1 MHDPLTVVWFRND
14 LRLNDHPAI
23 DEALTFAEDHDTKI
37 LCVFHIHDDLFS
49 HLHTRHDYFFQTLR
63 HFSDDLKSRNIAIRF
78 LYGEV
83 TEAFASLL
91 KEYSGVQAVF
101 ASKDY
106 TSFATER
113 DRTVR
118 TLFEE
123 RNIRFTLTVS
133 NHLQEPSSIM
143 KDDGTPYKVYTPY
156 SKQWLK
162 KPVRGLLAGHE
173 KKLRERTCEVAMNRG
188 KLDDF
193 LASSDRTWQAL
204 GEDHAHERL
213 EQFVTDRLT
222 HYGESRDFPAVAGTS
237 RLSPYL
243 KTGVL
248 SVAQVY
254 HAAYPLFEKGDDAAV
269 TFIKEL
275 AWRDFYTMIHYH
287 FENLRNQ
294 EFQEKYRTLSWNEDD
309 ELLEYWKQGQTGF
322 PLIDAAMRQ
331 LNTTGWMH
339 NRLRMATASF
349 LTKDYRI
356 DWREGERYFAE
367 KLIDYDEASNTG
379 GWQWAAS
386 VGTDAVPYFRVFNP
400 VRQSKR
406 FDPEGTFIRQYVPEL
421 KDVPASSIH
430 EPAKLSEAKQKEY
443 RVRIGTD
450 YPLPTVDHSEARK
463 AAITMFEGGTN
474 Q

>member
-1 MHDPLTVVWFRND
+1 MMKPLTVVWFRND

-23 DEALTFAEDHDTKI
+23 DEALAYAEDHDTEI
-37 LCVFHIHDDLFS
+37 LCVFHIHDDLFT

-63 HFSDDLKSRNIAIRF
+63 HFSDDLQSRGIAIRF
-78 LYGEV
+78 LYGAV
-83 TEAFASLL
+83 SEAFASLL
-91 KEYSGVQAVF
+91 DDFTGIQAVF

-106 TSFATER
+106 TSFAKDR
-113 DRTVR
+113 DDRVR
-118 TLFEE
+118 QLMTK
-123 RNIRFTLTVS
+123 RNIRFTLTES
-133 NHLQEPSSIM
+133 NHLQGPSSIM

-162 KPVRGLLAGHE
+162 RPVRRLLAGYE
-173 KKLRERTCEVAMNRG
+173 KKLRVRTCESAMNRET
-188 KLDDF
+188 LDDF
-193 LASSDRTWQAL
+193 LASSNKTWKAL

-213 EQFVTDRLT
+213 EQFVTERLT
-222 HYGESRDFPAVAGTS
+222 HYAEARDFPAVAGTS

-248 SVAQVY
+248 SAAQVY
-254 HAAYPLFEKGDDAAV
+254 HAVYPLFEKGDEAAL
-269 TFIKEL
+269 TFMKEL
-275 AWRDFYTMIHYH
+275 AWRDFYAMIHHH
-287 FENLRNQ
+287 FDDLNNQ

-309 ELLEYWKQGQTGF
+309 ELLERWKEGQTGF

-356 DWREGERYFAE
+356 DWRKGERYFAE

-406 FDPEGTFIRQYVPEL
+406 FDPEGAFIRQYVPEL
-421 KDVPASSIH
+421 KDVPASAIH
-430 EPAKLSEAKQKEY
+430 EPAKLSEAKQEAY
-443 RVRIGTD
+443 NVRIGSD
-450 YPLPTVDHSEARK
+450 YPQPTVDHSEARK
-463 AAITMFEGGTN
+463 AAIAMFEGGTKP
-474 Q
+474 